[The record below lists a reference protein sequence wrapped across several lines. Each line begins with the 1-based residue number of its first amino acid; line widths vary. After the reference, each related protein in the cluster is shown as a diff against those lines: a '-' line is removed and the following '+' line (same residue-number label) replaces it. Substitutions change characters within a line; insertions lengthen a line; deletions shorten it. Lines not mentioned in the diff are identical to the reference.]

1 MKVYSQ
7 KTIWTSFVMSGFALF
22 LMGLFTISMPFY
34 TIKLMLDGN
43 FEFIGG
49 IILSTTIIFCDIKFF
64 TKTGKKRMT
73 LIRKNI
79 ETYKGKEICQMVFV
93 ISNSNEKKS
102 YMKPIY
108 CYTLGNN
115 DLELNKDYIVT
126 LNWLNGLANRVDN
139 I

>member
-49 IILSTTIIFCDIKFF
+49 IILSTTIIFCDIKLF